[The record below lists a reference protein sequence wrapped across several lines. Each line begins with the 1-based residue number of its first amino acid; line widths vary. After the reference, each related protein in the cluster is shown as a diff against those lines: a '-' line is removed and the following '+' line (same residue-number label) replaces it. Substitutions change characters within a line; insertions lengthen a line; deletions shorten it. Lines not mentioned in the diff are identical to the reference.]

1 MYLGLDLGTSG
12 LRALLIDEDQN
23 TVAVQEVSYD
33 VTHAHPGWSEQ
44 DPQVW
49 ITATEAA
56 LDRLKNSN
64 PNALSG
70 LRGIGV
76 SGHMHGAT
84 LIDADGAPLRP
95 CILWND
101 TRSHAEAAA
110 LDGHPD
116 MRRITGNI
124 VFPGFTAPKLA
135 WVRANEPDIFAKIDK
150 VLLPKDYLGLWL
162 TGEAVSEMSDAAGTS
177 WLDTGAR
184 AWSEEALEAS
194 SMRLDQMPRLIEGSE
209 VAGTLK
215 SELAARWGIPAFC
228 VVAGGGADN
237 AAAACGTGALQEGQ
251 GFVSLGTS
259 GVILVARGAYA
270 PDPAT
275 AVHTFCHAVPGTW
288 YQMGVMLAAT
298 DCMNWLAARTGKS
311 PAALTAALGTDLRAP
326 SGVRFMPYL
335 SGERTPH
342 NDSAI
347 RGAFLNLDIAS
358 DTEALTQAVIEG
370 VSFGLMDSL
379 AALRATGAAPD
390 SLLAIGGGTGSRYW
404 VELLATILGLPLKTL
419 AAGETG
425 AALGAARLAMIAA
438 NKSEPASVITQP
450 AIAETIDP
458 DLSLAPAFAE
468 AYGDFTKLYPAIKAL
483 S

>member
-135 WVRANEPDIFAKIDK
+135 WVRANEPKIFAKIDK

-215 SELAARWGIPAFC
+215 SELAAWWQGVAQTMQRRPA
-228 VVAGGGADN
+228 G
-237 AAAACGTGALQEGQ
+237 
-251 GFVSLGTS
+251 
-259 GVILVARGAYA
+259 RGRCRR
-270 PDPAT
+270 
-275 AVHTFCHAVPGTW
+275 VRGLCHW
-288 YQMGVMLAAT
+288 
-298 DCMNWLAARTGKS
+298 
-311 PAALTAALGTDLRAP
+311 
-326 SGVRFMPYL
+326 
-335 SGERTPH
+335 
-342 NDSAI
+342 
-347 RGAFLNLDIAS
+347 
-358 DTEALTQAVIEG
+358 
-370 VSFGLMDSL
+370 
-379 AALRATGAAPD
+379 
-390 SLLAIGGGTGSRYW
+390 
-404 VELLATILGLPLKTL
+404 
-419 AAGETG
+419 
-425 AALGAARLAMIAA
+425 ARLASSSLPEVPTRRIRQQPCIHSVMPCRALGIRWVSCSLRPIA
-438 NKSEPASVITQP
+438 
-450 AIAETIDP
+450 
-458 DLSLAPAFAE
+458 
-468 AYGDFTKLYPAIKAL
+468 
-483 S
+483 